1 MKRQFVKNT
10 NARNFEVYISKMN
23 RRGPQES
30 GLLLVTG
37 RPGDGKTHTLHNY
50 AGRVNAV
57 MLTAGV
63 GSTPRRLMVELAE
76 KLGIEASGNYHREI
90 EAVIARNGT
99 TIILDEA
106 GFALADKAACI
117 ERLREITDKTLTL
130 LVMVVMKH
138 DMIKLSQPKL
148 QQLADRISD
157 ICEFQRATLED
168 VQMAC
173 AQLGE
178 VAMTPELVAHVH
190 KQTDGSMRQVLNA
203 ICRVEETAQRRPE
216 AQRHEA
222 MTLAD
227 VKGVTLCN
235 DFNLAMR
242 KMNSRNV
249 NNRSGAAS

>member
-1 MKRQFVKNT
+1 MKRIFVKNT
-10 NARNFEVYISKMN
+10 NARNFETYISKMQK
-23 RRGPQES
+23 RGPQES

-37 RPGDGKTHTLHNY
+37 RPGDGKTATLYNY

-63 GSTPRRLMVELAE
+63 DSTPRRLMVELAE
-76 KLGIEASGNYHREI
+76 KLGIEASSNYQREI
-90 EAVIARNGT
+90 EAVIARNGY

-106 GFALADKAACI
+106 GFALANKAACV
-117 ERLREITDKTLTL
+117 EKLREITDKTLTL

-148 QQLADRISD
+148 KQLADRISD

-168 VQMAC
+168 VQLAC
-173 AQLGE
+173 LQLGE
-178 VAMTPELVAHVH
+178 VAMAPELVTHIH
-190 KQTDGSMRQVLNA
+190 KVTDGSMRQVLNA

-216 AQRHEA
+216 AQRGDV
-222 MTLAD
+222 MTLAE

-235 DFNLAMR
+235 DFGLAMR
-242 KMNSRNV
+242 KMSSR
-249 NNRSGAAS
+249 SSAAS